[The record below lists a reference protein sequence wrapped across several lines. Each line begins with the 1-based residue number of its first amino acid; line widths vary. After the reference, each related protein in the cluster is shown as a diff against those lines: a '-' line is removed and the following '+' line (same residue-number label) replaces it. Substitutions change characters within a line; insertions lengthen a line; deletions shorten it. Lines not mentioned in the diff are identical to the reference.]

1 MTKTNKK
8 QKAGD
13 QKPAFSKKNDFKKK
27 AAFQIFKESITTAF
41 LLYMFVV
48 FPVVLHDGYKDITI
62 TKYNFF
68 KNGALI
74 YGILMCLA
82 LILGFTDHMEE
93 HTDAAKKTGR
103 GRNFLASDIWMGAF
117 VLSGA
122 LAWIMAD
129 DKMAAYTGSM
139 GRRCGLEFLALV
151 LVCGCGAAL
160 AAQAVSA
167 PREEITFQ
175 EHIFSGDPAA
185 ADGLTVQL
193 KTGMRYKLNWEST
206 VQFSAQ
212 NYRAETSF
220 RFLPAGQAEQQE
232 IRYRGVEINFYR
244 DAATS
249 GDADVFGFSTA
260 YQSLLDTLS
269 PGESGSMTIRFADY
283 YDEYPF
289 EFSID
294 LPGVNYDPLVNWQDA
309 SADSEWIGERAQ
321 VALGCFF
328 RIPVL
333 PDEYIELGI
342 DKNMD
347 GSGSARSISSVREG
361 DRFWMNTE
369 SVVTDDACFFWF
381 GNRTEQ
387 DQLVDTSRI
396 PGGYGVYMLPFGPL
410 APDAE
415 ASAFYGGNVN
425 EVYTDQLTCFFPV
438 DPEARIEHLGLT
450 PDKTRL
456 LLHAVENNTYY
467 VTLIDCKTGDTL
479 QQLAVSDFEP
489 EDDYVNITE
498 TEDFVCIQQTQG
510 RICVLTQDADGLY
523 QIALRSDYLPD
534 DLYAPVYATVRAMAF
549 DGRRLVIV
557 NNDETVLSND
567 GPSAAA
573 YLAGSTEALITPDGT
588 YVDNCGFVLTVFD
601 ETGLAYSGG
610 YVSSLEGCNYVNG
623 RAMRYE
629 DLIQPD
635 TITLSWQADTP

>member
-1 MTKTNKK
+1 MRKT
-8 QKAGD
+8 
-13 QKPAFSKKNDFKKK
+13 
-27 AAFQIFKESITTAF
+27 
-41 LLYMFVV
+41 
-48 FPVVLHDGYKDITI
+48 
-62 TKYNFF
+62 
-68 KNGALI
+68 
-74 YGILMCLA
+74 LM
-82 LILGFTDHMEE
+82 I
-93 HTDAAKKTGR
+93 
-103 GRNFLASDIWMGAF
+103 
-117 VLSGA
+117 
-122 LAWIMAD
+122 
-129 DKMAAYTGSM
+129 
-139 GRRCGLEFLALV
+139 FLALV
-151 LVCGCGAAL
+151 LVCGCGTAL
-160 AAQAVSA
+160 AAQAISA
-167 PREEITFQ
+167 PREKILFQ

-212 NYRAETSF
+212 DYRAETSF
-220 RFLPAGQAEQQE
+220 RFLPAGQAEQPE
-232 IRYRGVEINFYR
+232 MSYRGVEINFYR
-244 DAATS
+244 DAATTGS
-249 GDADVFGFSTA
+249 DDVFGFSTA

-309 SADSEWIGERAQ
+309 SADSEWLDERAQ
-321 VALGCFF
+321 AALGRFF

-333 PDEYIELGI
+333 QDEYVELGI

-347 GSGSARSISSVREG
+347 GTGSGRSISSVMEG
-361 DRFWMNTE
+361 DRFWMNVE
-369 SVVTDDACFFWF
+369 SVITDDTCFFWF
-381 GNRTEQ
+381 GNRT
-387 DQLVDTSRI
+387 DKDRLVDTDR
-396 PGGYGVYMLPFGPL
+396 
-410 APDAE
+410 
-415 ASAFYGGNVN
+415 
-425 EVYTDQLTCFFPV
+425 LTCFFPV
-438 DPEARIEHLGLT
+438 DPETRIEHLGLT

-456 LLHAVENNTYY
+456 LLHTVENNTYY

-479 QQLAVSDFEP
+479 QKLAVSDFEP

-498 TEDFVCIQQTQG
+498 MEDFVCIQQTQG

-523 QIALRSDYLPD
+523 QLVLRSDYLPN

-601 ETGLAYSGG
+601 ETGLVYSGG

-635 TITLSWQADTP
+635 MITLSWQNGAA

>member
-1 MTKTNKK
+1 MRKT
-8 QKAGD
+8 
-13 QKPAFSKKNDFKKK
+13 
-27 AAFQIFKESITTAF
+27 
-41 LLYMFVV
+41 
-48 FPVVLHDGYKDITI
+48 
-62 TKYNFF
+62 
-68 KNGALI
+68 
-74 YGILMCLA
+74 LM
-82 LILGFTDHMEE
+82 I
-93 HTDAAKKTGR
+93 
-103 GRNFLASDIWMGAF
+103 
-117 VLSGA
+117 
-122 LAWIMAD
+122 
-129 DKMAAYTGSM
+129 
-139 GRRCGLEFLALV
+139 FLALV
-151 LVCGCGAAL
+151 LVCGCGAAF

-167 PREEITFQ
+167 PREEILFQ

-212 NYRAETSF
+212 DYRAETNF
-220 RFLPAGQAEQQE
+220 RFSPSGRAEQRE
-232 IRYRGVEINFYR
+232 VSYHGVEINFYR
-244 DAATS
+244 DAATTGS
-249 GDADVFGFSTA
+249 DDVFGFSTA

-309 SADSEWIGERAQ
+309 SADSEWLGERAQ
-321 VALGCFF
+321 AALGRFF

-333 PDEYIELGI
+333 QDEYVELGI

-347 GSGSARSISSVREG
+347 GTGSGRSISSVMEG
-361 DRFWMNTE
+361 DRFWMNVE
-369 SVVTDDACFFWF
+369 SVITDDACFFWF
-381 GNRTEQ
+381 GNRT
-387 DQLVDTSRI
+387 DKDRLVDTSRI
-396 PGGYGVYMLPFGPL
+396 PGGYGVYMLPYGPL

-438 DPEARIEHLGLT
+438 DPETRIEHLGLT

-456 LLHAVENNTYY
+456 LLHTVENNTYY

-479 QQLAVSDFEP
+479 QKLAVSDFEP

-498 TEDFVCIQQTQG
+498 TEEFVCIQQTHG
-510 RICVLTQDADGLY
+510 RICVLTQNADGLY
-523 QIALRSDYLPD
+523 QLVLRSDYSPD
-534 DLYAPVYATVRAMAF
+534 DLYSPVYATVRAMAF
-549 DGRRLVIV
+549 DGKRLAIV

>member
-1 MTKTNKK
+1 MRKT
-8 QKAGD
+8 
-13 QKPAFSKKNDFKKK
+13 
-27 AAFQIFKESITTAF
+27 
-41 LLYMFVV
+41 
-48 FPVVLHDGYKDITI
+48 
-62 TKYNFF
+62 
-68 KNGALI
+68 
-74 YGILMCLA
+74 LM
-82 LILGFTDHMEE
+82 I
-93 HTDAAKKTGR
+93 
-103 GRNFLASDIWMGAF
+103 
-117 VLSGA
+117 
-122 LAWIMAD
+122 
-129 DKMAAYTGSM
+129 
-139 GRRCGLEFLALV
+139 FLALV
-151 LVCGCGAAL
+151 LVCGCGTAL
-160 AAQAVSA
+160 AAQAVSV
-167 PREEITFQ
+167 PREEILFQ

-212 NYRAETSF
+212 DYRAETSF
-220 RFLPAGQAEQQE
+220 RFLPAGQAEQPE
-232 IRYRGVEINFYR
+232 MSYRGVEINFYH
-244 DAATS
+244 DAATTGS
-249 GDADVFGFSTA
+249 DDVFGFSTA

-361 DRFWMNTE
+361 DRFWMNVE
-369 SVVTDDACFFWF
+369 SVITDDTCFFWF
-381 GNRTEQ
+381 GNRT
-387 DQLVDTSRI
+387 DKDRLVDTSRI
-396 PGGYGVYMLPFGPL
+396 PGGYGIYILPYVQSEADSF
-410 APDAE
+410 PDTYLCA
-415 ASAFYGGNVN
+415 
-425 EVYTDQLTCFFPV
+425 DQLACFFPL
-438 DPEARIEHLGLT
+438 DPAVEIRHLGLT
-450 PDKTRL
+450 PDGSAL
-456 LLHAVENNTYY
+456 VLHTVENNTYY

-479 QQLAVSDFEP
+479 QKLAVSDFEP

-534 DLYAPVYATVRAMAF
+534 NLYAPVYATVRAMAF

>member
-1 MTKTNKK
+1 MRKT
-8 QKAGD
+8 
-13 QKPAFSKKNDFKKK
+13 
-27 AAFQIFKESITTAF
+27 
-41 LLYMFVV
+41 
-48 FPVVLHDGYKDITI
+48 
-62 TKYNFF
+62 
-68 KNGALI
+68 
-74 YGILMCLA
+74 LM
-82 LILGFTDHMEE
+82 I
-93 HTDAAKKTGR
+93 
-103 GRNFLASDIWMGAF
+103 
-117 VLSGA
+117 
-122 LAWIMAD
+122 
-129 DKMAAYTGSM
+129 
-139 GRRCGLEFLALV
+139 FLALV
-151 LVCGCGAAL
+151 LVCGCGTAL

-167 PREEITFQ
+167 PREEILFQ

-396 PGGYGVYMLPFGPL
+396 PGGYGVYMLPYGPL

-456 LLHAVENNTYY
+456 LLHTVENNKYY

-479 QQLAVSDFEP
+479 QKLAVSDFEP

-523 QIALRSDYLPD
+523 QIALLSEFSPD
-534 DLYAPVYATVRAMAF
+534 ELYSPVYATVRAMAF

>member
-1 MTKTNKK
+1 MRKT
-8 QKAGD
+8 
-13 QKPAFSKKNDFKKK
+13 
-27 AAFQIFKESITTAF
+27 
-41 LLYMFVV
+41 
-48 FPVVLHDGYKDITI
+48 
-62 TKYNFF
+62 
-68 KNGALI
+68 
-74 YGILMCLA
+74 LM
-82 LILGFTDHMEE
+82 I
-93 HTDAAKKTGR
+93 
-103 GRNFLASDIWMGAF
+103 
-117 VLSGA
+117 
-122 LAWIMAD
+122 
-129 DKMAAYTGSM
+129 
-139 GRRCGLEFLALV
+139 FLALV

-167 PREEITFQ
+167 PREEILFQ

-212 NYRAETSF
+212 DYRAETSF
-220 RFLPAGQAEQQE
+220 RFLPAGQAEQPE
-232 IRYRGVEINFYR
+232 MSYRGVEINFYH
-244 DAATS
+244 DAATTGS
-249 GDADVFGFSTA
+249 DDVFGFSTA
-260 YQSLLDTLS
+260 YQALLDTLS
-269 PGESGSMTIRFADY
+269 PGESGSRTIRFADY

-294 LPGVNYDPLVNWQDA
+294 LPGVRYETLADWEDA
-309 SADSEWIGERAQ
+309 SEDSDWPGECAQ
-321 VALGCFF
+321 AALGRFF

-333 PDEYIELGI
+333 QDDYVELGI

-347 GSGSARSISSVREG
+347 GSGSARSISSVKEG

-369 SVVTDDACFFWF
+369 SVITDDACFFWF
-381 GNRTEQ
+381 GNRT
-387 DQLVDTSRI
+387 DNDWLVDTSRI
-396 PGGYGVYMLPFGPL
+396 PGGYGVYMLPYGPL
-410 APDAE
+410 DPDAE
-415 ASAFYGGNVN
+415 ASAFYGGNEN
-425 EVYTDQLTCFFPV
+425 EVYTDRMTCFFPV
-438 DPEARIEHLGLT
+438 DPETRIEHLGLT

-456 LLHAVENNTYY
+456 LLHTVENNMYY
-467 VTLIDCKTGDTL
+467 VTLIDCKTGAAL
-479 QQLAVSDFEP
+479 QKLAVSDFEP

-510 RICVLTQDADGLY
+510 RICVLTQNADGLY
-523 QIALRSDYLPD
+523 QLVLRSDYSPD
-534 DLYAPVYATVRAMAF
+534 DLYSPVYATVRAMAF

-557 NNDETVLSND
+557 NNDETVLAND
-567 GPSAAA
+567 DNRTKS

-588 YVDNCGFVLTVFD
+588 YVDNCGFILTVFD